1 MPVLV
6 TTRDGG
12 TSGPPYTGLN
22 LGDHVGDDPDAVAAN
37 RRLLESRVGQPVRFM
52 RQVHGARVSVV
63 RGPGPPPEADAMVTD
78 VPGVALAVLVADC
91 VPVMFES
98 PAAVG
103 VAHAGRQGMVAGVL
117 AATLEA
123 FDGLGVDRAELR
135 VTLGPA
141 ICGRCYEVPAAMRSE
156 VGRTVPGS
164 AATTRAGTPSLDLR
178 AGLRGQL
185 AAAGVGPVTV
195 SDMCSAESSE
205 LYSYRR
211 DGRTGRFA
219 GLAWLSDIRPAG
231 IRPVGT

>member
-6 TTRDGG
+6 TSRGGG

-22 LGDHVGDDPDAVAAN
+22 LGDHVGDEPAAVAEN
-37 RRLLESRVGQPVRFM
+37 RRLVVSRIGRPVQFM
-52 RQVHGARVSVV
+52 RQVHGAQVSLV
-63 RGPGPPPEADAMVTD
+63 REAGPPPEADAMVTD
-78 VPGVALAVLVADC
+78 VAGVALAVLVADC

-103 VAHAGRQGMVAGVL
+103 VAHAGRQGMASGVL
-117 AATLEA
+117 AATLAA
-123 FDGLGVDRAELR
+123 FDELGVDRGTLR

-141 ICGRCYEVPAAMRSE
+141 ICAHCYEVPALMRSDVE
-156 VGRTVPGS
+156 RVVPGS

-185 AAAGVGPVTV
+185 AAAGVGAVTV
-195 SDMCSAESSE
+195 SDRCSAESDD
-205 LYSYRR
+205 LFSYRR

-219 GLAWLSDIRPAG
+219 GLAWLA
-231 IRPVGT
+231 